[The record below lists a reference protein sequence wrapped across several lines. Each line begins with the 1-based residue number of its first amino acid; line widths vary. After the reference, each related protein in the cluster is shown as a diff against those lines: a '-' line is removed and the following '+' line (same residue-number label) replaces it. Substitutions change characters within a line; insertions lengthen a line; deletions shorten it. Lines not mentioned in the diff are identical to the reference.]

1 MNTHSSG
8 YYSIDKDY
16 NILSYNDTARQFYP
30 NLQPG
35 VKCYKAL
42 KGLDS
47 PFPPCP
53 LALGIQG
60 PKTYLDP
67 IRHIYETVD
76 AVETVHSDGSRGH
89 VVESEIRHQ
98 KLLKEALDTAERANV
113 FAEDVRHT
121 LNCGMNA
128 HLAKPLDVEKMIH
141 TIALYL

>member
-1 MNTHSSG
+1 M
-8 YYSIDKDY
+8 
-16 NILSYNDTARQFYP
+16 
-30 NLQPG
+30 
-35 VKCYKAL
+35 
-42 KGLDS
+42 GLDS
-47 PFPPCP
+47 PCPPCP
-53 LALGIQG
+53 VALGIQG

-89 VVESEIRHQ
+89 VVESENRRQ

-113 FAEDVRHT
+113 CAEDVRHT